1 MQALN
6 LRELIRKYGR
16 NIGLNLKVVRVYT
29 FQLLRVRR
37 PHQSQADSD
46 TACSAAP
53 ILALNPDLHQQS
65 PIVYPAI
72 QPMLYS
78 RITLES
84 AACAAAASFQL
95 GLGMSRLPQLAVG
108 VDHA

>member
-37 PHQSQADSD
+37 SQHFQANLD

-53 ILALNPDLHQQS
+53 QPLNLHSTQTRTRRVRQH
-65 PIVYPAI
+65 I
-72 QPMLYS
+72 QPFSSCSAQKSTWHLLHMLLWQALSWDWAYQGCLS
-78 RITLES
+78 L
-84 AACAAAASFQL
+84 
-95 GLGMSRLPQLAVG
+95 
-108 VDHA
+108 